1 MCLACKQ
8 ISHGDVPCDTSAT
21 DAVVAMITKYGYKQ
35 CPKCGYAVERRSG
48 CPRMICVCGAK
59 WCYHCAKPPM
69 KCDCAEDL
77 TSESGDDSDKSE
89 DLTSGSGDELDD
101 QIMASL
107 FDFGEELHDEL
118 AGEIRSRPSASG
130 TESLTTTAT
139 SKLLPERLRQ
149 VTATRLKRANTPPSP
164 KEASETESLTA
175 VEEHEHSQ
183 RSRKRQRQSSTTTSD
198 LNNITPSA
206 EGQGRDKAV
215 NKH

>member
-1 MCLACKQ
+1 
-8 ISHGDVPCDTSAT
+8 
-21 DAVVAMITKYGYKQ
+21 
-35 CPKCGYAVERRSG
+35 
-48 CPRMICVCGAK
+48 MIC
-59 WCYHCAKPPM
+59 
-69 KCDCAEDL
+69 CDCAEDL
-77 TSESGDDSDKSE
+77 TSE
-89 DLTSGSGDELDD
+89 SGDELDD

-118 AGEIRSRPSASG
+118 AGEMRSRPSASE

-139 SKLLPERLRQ
+139 SRLLPERPRQ

-183 RSRKRQRQSSTTTSD
+183 RSRKRQRRSSTTTSD
-198 LNNITPSA
+198 LNNMTPSA
-206 EGQGRDKAV
+206 EGQGRDKAA